1 MKLQNYHIVIKNV
14 KYQAYRLKLAKCF
27 INEAH
32 EDLEQELFCEI
43 WPCLDQYDEDKSSFN
58 TFVARLTENKAIN
71 LLKKQR
77 CAKRDINNY
86 ISIDVTELLES
97 EITKRIDVDYMISVL
112 PKEWQ
117 NICEQLKFFNLHEVA
132 KINNV
137 SRTTLNNIIKKI
149 RAKLSP
155 IYYAGKKKN

>member
-1 MKLQNYHIVIKNV
+1 MIKNIAIIVKNV

-27 INEAH
+27 IDENN

-71 LLKKQR
+71 MLKKQQ
-77 CAKRDINNY
+77 CAKRNINNH
-86 ISIDVTELLES
+86 ISIDVTELFES

-112 PKEWQ
+112 PKKWQ

-132 KINNV
+132 KMNNV

-155 IYYAGKKKN
+155 IYYEGKKKN

>member
-1 MKLQNYHIVIKNV
+1 MKLKNIAIIVKNV
-14 KYQAYRLKLAKCF
+14 KYQAYRLKFAKCF
-27 INEAH
+27 IDENH

-43 WPCLDQYDEDKSSFN
+43 WPYLDQYDEDKSSFN

-86 ISIDVTELLES
+86 INIDVTELFER
-97 EITKRIDVDYMISVL
+97 EITKRIDVDYMISIL
-112 PKEWQ
+112 PKKWQ
-117 NICEQLKFFNLHEVA
+117 NICEQLKFFNLHVVA
-132 KINNV
+132 KMNNV

-149 RAKLSP
+149 RTKLSP
-155 IYYAGKKKN
+155 IYYEGKKKN

>member
-1 MKLQNYHIVIKNV
+1 MKLKNIAIIVKNV

-27 INEAH
+27 IDENN

-71 LLKKQR
+71 MLKKQQ
-77 CAKRDINNY
+77 CAKRNINNY
-86 ISIDVTELLES
+86 ISIDVTDLFEG

-132 KINNV
+132 KMNNV

-155 IYYAGKKKN
+155 IYYEGKKKN